1 MMQVNELRVGNFIY
15 SFNPTTMKHDHVLK
29 IKVRNLEHIAKNPNS
44 ESYQPILLTPE
55 TISKC
60 VSLKLVSNNEWWDCY
75 QSQNGWHICYAKHNE
90 PAAGVITGNFYYGDD
105 FQQVEFIHDLQNLY
119 FCTSFKKELEFIW

>member
-1 MMQVNELRVGNFIY
+1 MVQINEFRVGNWYNQFGNY
-15 SFNPTTMKHDHVLK
+15 HQVDWVTLK
-29 IKVRNLEHIAKNPNS
+29 DLEDSSITQLWFK
-44 ESYQPILLTPE
+44 PIPLTPE

-90 PAAGVITGNFYYGDD
+90 PAAGVVTGNFYYGDG
-105 FQQVEFIHDLQNLY
+105 FQQVEYVHDLQNLY
-119 FCTSFKKELEFIW
+119 FYTSFKKELEFIW